1 MFIYGNKNGRTIFV
15 SNFWKKKNKENIAL
29 LKNKKFEKACFEPF
43 EHISYLIFFRC
54 IMGGIMRD
62 SLSNFCP
69 GSLINQVGMF
79 VMKKVKVVIN
89 ND

>member
-1 MFIYGNKNGRTIFV
+1 MKRLFLFPISG
-15 SNFWKKKNKENIAL
+15 KKNKEKIAL
-29 LKNKKFEKACFEPF
+29 LKNKKFEKDCFEPF
-43 EHISYLIFFRC
+43 EHLNIFRC

-69 GSLINQVGMF
+69 GFLINEAGMF